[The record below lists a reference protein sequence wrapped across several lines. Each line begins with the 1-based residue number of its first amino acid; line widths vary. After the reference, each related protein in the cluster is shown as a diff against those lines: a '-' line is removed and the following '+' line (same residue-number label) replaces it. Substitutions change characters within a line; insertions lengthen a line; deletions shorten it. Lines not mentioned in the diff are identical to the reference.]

1 MNLKSPSPSPRRF
14 GSKQISLLICA
25 VAIALLVVAILAAL
39 QPPPE
44 KPAEKFV
51 PTLIGPGLGG

>member
-1 MNLKSPSPSPRRF
+1 MNSRSHGTSSRRF
-14 GSKQISLLICA
+14 GPRQISLLICA
-25 VAIALLVVAILAAL
+25 VAIALLVVGVLAVL

-51 PTLIGPGLGG
+51 PTLIGPGLGD